1 MGWLF
6 PKRCFTLMLRFEKME
21 KRILVVDDEESIRQ
35 VARDFLESQGFQVEV
50 AEDGLVGLQKIKEGH
65 YDLLLSD
72 IKMPKM
78 DGLEL
83 VRRAQ
88 QSHPHLISILM
99 TGYASL
105 DSARVALQEG
115 VYDYIL
121 KPFHLVELLQAA
133 QKAFDRQR
141 LIGENIRLK
150 ELAGLIEVS
159 ETINTT
165 FRKRDLYQLVLKTA
179 LTRTGATRGSI
190 MIYNERRGGLEIV
203 ASEGLPEHIVRTTL
217 VKPGESIAGLVF
229 QKGEPVIV
237 SDISKNPG
245 FAPLGRGYRDKSFI
259 SIPLQ
264 PDEELASLPLRAPR
278 RILGVLNL
286 SHKASEKKFTA
297 PELEGLRILACQAA
311 VSIENS
317 FLFYDL
323 EEAYLSAIQS
333 LALLQEARDP
343 YTSGHSQRVTQISLL
358 IAKALNF
365 DQKDIELLQQA
376 TMLHDIGKIG
386 IPESILNKPGDLTP
400 TELQIIHQHPIIGE
414 NVLKPVKFLE
424 EVRPIIRHHH
434 EREDGGGYPDGLPGK
449 ELSPSTKVLVV
460 ADTFD
465 AMNSDRPNRRALS
478 LAQIEEEFRK
488 HRGTQFDIQV
498 VDAFLKTLQTSS
510 EKLPTKGK
518 AQKPPDFLRGTPWA
532 RTYGA
537 GQSAKTLPSENEDN
551 IELEPEKKAAT
562 K

>member
-1 MGWLF
+1 
-6 PKRCFTLMLRFEKME
+6 ME

-35 VARDFLESQGFQVEV
+35 VARNFLESQGFQVEE
-50 AEDGLVGLQKIKEGH
+50 AEDGLAGLKKIQESH

-72 IKMPKM
+72 IKMPKI

-88 QSHPHLISILM
+88 QTNPHLISILM

-159 ETINTT
+159 ETLNTT
-165 FRKRDLYQLVLKTA
+165 LRKRDLYQLVLKTA
-179 LTRTGATRGSI
+179 LSRTGATRGSI
-190 MIYNERRGGLEIV
+190 MIYNEKRGGLEIV
-203 ASEGLPEHIVRTTL
+203 ASEGLPKHIVRTTL
-217 VKPGESIAGLVF
+217 MKPGEGIAGLVF

-237 SDISKNPG
+237 SDIKKDPS

-286 SHKASEKKFTA
+286 SHKATEKKFTA

-323 EEAYLSAIQS
+323 EEAYLSAMRS

-343 YTSGHSQRVTQISLL
+343 YTSGHSQRVTQISLV
-358 IAKALNF
+358 IANALNL
-365 DQKDIELLQQA
+365 DQKDIEVLQQA
-376 TMLHDIGKIG
+376 AMLHDIGKIG

-400 TELQIIHQHPIIGE
+400 AELEIIHQHPIIGE

-424 EVRPIIRHHH
+424 EVRPVIRHHH
-434 EREDGGGYPDGLPGK
+434 EREDGGGYPDGLSGEKLCP
-449 ELSPSTKVLVV
+449 LTRILIV

-478 LAQIEEEFRK
+478 LTQIEQEFL
-488 HRGTQFDIQV
+488 HNRGTQFNLQV
-498 VDAFLKTLQTSS
+498 VDAFLKILQTSP
-510 EKLPTKGK
+510 EQLLTGGEE
-518 AQKPPDFLRGTPWA
+518 QKSPDFLRKTPWA
-532 RTYGA
+532 RTHGA
-537 GQSAKTLPSENEDN
+537 GQPPKPVEIEHEDDSEPQ
-551 IELEPEKKAAT
+551 LEKKT
-562 K
+562 SEE